1 MAKTRKKCAFY
12 KGLIA
17 TSVICY
23 TILLKAYI
31 VNTFKLLNNT
41 FIIQVSCNLLKN
53 PLVSLSDKNK

>member
-12 KGLIA
+12 KGLLA
-17 TSVICY
+17 TAVICY

-41 FIIQVSCNLLKN
+41 FIIQVSCNF
-53 PLVSLSDKNK
+53 